1 MNYIFMNKQ
10 PKQNL
15 IERPPVIAIMGHV
28 DHGKSTLLD
37 YIRKTNIVDTE
48 AGGITQK
55 ISAYEVVHKGADGK
69 EHKITFLDTPGH
81 EAFQAIRARG
91 AKVADIAIIVV
102 SAEDG
107 VRPQTVEALNTIK
120 AAQIPYIV
128 AINKIDREG
137 ADIDKTKN
145 SLAENEI
152 YVEGFGGT
160 IPFVPISAKTGQGIP
175 ELLDMMLLQAEL
187 EDFKADT
194 SKPATGIVIEANLD
208 KKKGISASLIVKDG
222 TLRSGMY
229 AVAGSA
235 ISPVR
240 IMENFL
246 GKPVKEATFSSP
258 IRIIGWSELP
268 AVGSNFVSFESKK
281 EAEEFVAANA
291 KSPAQK
297 NSGQAN
303 AADDMPII
311 PVVLKANEAGGLE
324 ALLHEVKKIQND
336 KIKVKIISSGVGD
349 ISENDIKVASGRADT
364 LILGFNTKVDAS
376 ARSHAEK
383 LGIEI
388 QTFDIIYKLSE
399 WLAGVVA
406 ERTPK
411 MMVEEATGIAKVLK
425 AFSKTK
431 DKQIL
436 GGRVE
441 TGQILL
447 NAEVK
452 IMRRNF
458 EIGRGRVRELQKFK
472 NQVKE
477 IPEGQEFGTMIESKT
492 EIAPGDRL
500 EAFTVTEK

>member
-1 MNYIFMNKQ
+1 MTKKISENK
-10 PKQNL
+10 

-55 ISAYEVVHKGADGK
+55 ISAYEVVHKGQDGLD
-69 EHKITFLDTPGH
+69 HKITFLDTPGH

-91 AKVADIAIIVV
+91 AKVADIAILVV

-128 AINKIDREG
+128 AINKIDRDG
-137 ADIDKTKN
+137 ADIIKTKN

-152 YVEGFGGT
+152 YVEGYGGT
-160 IPFVPISAKTGQGIP
+160 IPFVPISAKTGEGIP

-187 EDFKADT
+187 EEFKADT
-194 SKPATGIVIEANLD
+194 ENPAKGIVIEANLD
-208 KKKGISASLIVKDG
+208 KKKGISASLIIKDG

-229 AVAGSA
+229 IVAGSA

-246 GKPVKEATFSSP
+246 GKAVKEVTFSSP
-258 IRIIGWSELP
+258 IRIIGWNELP
-268 AVGSNFVSFESKK
+268 AVGTHFIAFETKK
-281 EAEEFVAANA
+281 EAEEFVLTHA
-291 KSPAQK
+291 KSPLYK
-297 NSGQAN
+297 NAGPASLG
-303 AADDMPII
+303 DDMPII

-324 ALLHEVKKIQND
+324 ALEHEVKKIVNE
-336 KIKVKIISSGVGD
+336 KIKIKIISSGVGD
-349 ISENDIKVASGRADT
+349 VSENDIKVASGRADT
-364 LILGFNTKVDAS
+364 LILGFNTKVDTS

-383 LGIEI
+383 LGIQI
-388 QTFDIIYKLSE
+388 QVFDIIYKLSE
-399 WLAGVVA
+399 WLAGIVA

-411 MMVEEATGIAKVLK
+411 MLVEEATGIAKVLK
-425 AFSKTK
+425 VFSKTK

-441 TGQILL
+441 TGQILI

-458 EIGRGRVRELQKFK
+458 DIGRGKVRELQKFK
-472 NQVKE
+472 SAVKE
-477 IPEGQEFGTMIESKT
+477 IPEGQEFGTMIESKI

-500 EAFTVTEK
+500 EAFTVMEK